1 MNLSFLFDGLYYGIT
16 MIIVFA
22 VLDYVFY
29 HLFKL
34 KPLVFDVFANDFDK
48 YRWLL
53 DSIKVRYTVKS
64 YKETSE
70 IHTKTNCM
78 TFDIKGDIIN
88 EDKWTKENRER

>member
-1 MNLSFLFDGLYYGIT
+1 MDLSFLFDGLYYAIT
-16 MIIVFA
+16 MVVAFCI
-22 VLDYVFY
+22 LDYIFY

-34 KPLVFDVFANDFDK
+34 KPLVFDVFANDLDK

-53 DSIKVRYTVKS
+53 DSMKVRYTVKS

-78 TFDIKGDIIN
+78 IFDIKGNIIN
-88 EDKWTKENRER
+88 EDKWTKENR

>member
-1 MNLSFLFDGLYYGIT
+1 MDLSFLFDGLYYAIT
-16 MIIVFA
+16 MVIAFCI
-22 VLDYVFY
+22 LDYVFY

-34 KPLVFDVFANDFDK
+34 KPLVFDVFANDLDK

-53 DSIKVRYTVKS
+53 DSMKVRYTVKS

-78 TFDIKGDIIN
+78 IFDIKGNIIN
-88 EDKWTKENRER
+88 EDKWTKENR

>member
-16 MIIVFA
+16 MVIAFA
-22 VLDYVFY
+22 VLDYIFY
-29 HLFKL
+29 RLFKL

-53 DSIKVRYTVKS
+53 DSMKVCYTVKS

-70 IHTKTNCM
+70 IHTKTNCI
-78 TFDIKGDIIN
+78 TFDTKGNIIN
-88 EDKWTKENRER
+88 EDKWPKENR

>member
-1 MNLSFLFDGLYYGIT
+1 MNLSFLFDGLYYAIT
-16 MIIVFA
+16 MVIAFCI
-22 VLDYVFY
+22 LDYVFY

-34 KPLVFDVFANDFDK
+34 KPLVFDVFANDLDK

-53 DSIKVRYTVKS
+53 DSMKVRYTVKS

-78 TFDIKGDIIN
+78 IFDIKGNIIN
-88 EDKWTKENRER
+88 EDKWTKENR

>member
-1 MNLSFLFDGLYYGIT
+1 MDLSFLFDGLYYAIT
-16 MIIVFA
+16 MVIAFCI
-22 VLDYVFY
+22 LDYIFY

-34 KPLVFDVFANDFDK
+34 KPLVFDVFANDLDK

-53 DSIKVRYTVKS
+53 DSMKVRYTVKS

-78 TFDIKGDIIN
+78 IFDIKGNIIN
-88 EDKWTKENRER
+88 EDKWTKENR

>member
-1 MNLSFLFDGLYYGIT
+1 MDLSFLFDGLYYAIT
-16 MIIVFA
+16 MVIAFCI
-22 VLDYVFY
+22 LDYVFY

-34 KPLVFDVFANDFDK
+34 KPLVFDVFANDLDK

-53 DSIKVRYTVKS
+53 DSMKVRYTVKS

-78 TFDIKGDIIN
+78 IFDIKGNIIN
-88 EDKWTKENRER
+88 EDKWTKETR

>member
-1 MNLSFLFDGLYYGIT
+1 MDLSFLFDGLYYAIT
-16 MIIVFA
+16 MVIAFCI
-22 VLDYVFY
+22 LDYVFY

-34 KPLVFDVFANDFDK
+34 KPLVFDIFANDLDK

-53 DSIKVRYTVKS
+53 DSMKVRYTVKS

-78 TFDIKGDIIN
+78 IFDIKGNIIN
-88 EDKWTKENRER
+88 EDKWTKETR

>member
-22 VLDYVFY
+22 VLDYAFY

-53 DSIKVRYTVKS
+53 DSMKVCYTVKS

-70 IHTKTNCM
+70 IHTKTNCI
-78 TFDIKGDIIN
+78 TFDTKGNIIN
-88 EDKWTKENRER
+88 EDKWPKENR

>member
-1 MNLSFLFDGLYYGIT
+1 MDLSFLFDGLYYAIT
-16 MIIVFA
+16 MVVTFCI
-22 VLDYVFY
+22 LDYIFY

-34 KPLVFDVFANDFDK
+34 KPLVFDVFANDLDK

-53 DSIKVRYTVKS
+53 DSMKVRYTVKS

-78 TFDIKGDIIN
+78 IFDIKGNIIN
-88 EDKWTKENRER
+88 EDKWTKENR

>member
-16 MIIVFA
+16 MVIAFA
-22 VLDYVFY
+22 VLDYIFY

-34 KPLVFDVFANDFDK
+34 KPLAFDVFANDFDK

-53 DSIKVRYTVKS
+53 DSMKVCYTVKS

-70 IHTKTNCM
+70 IHTKTNCI
-78 TFDIKGDIIN
+78 TFDTKGNIIN
-88 EDKWTKENRER
+88 EDKWPKETR